1 MEPFKK
7 ICLRDDNNLIKP
19 IKFNWLNAV
28 VELFVGFVYTAQV
41 YKKFLKLKLNSI
53 WTKDRKK
60 KMNKYNR

>member
-19 IKFNWLNAV
+19 IKFNLINTV

-41 YKKFLKLKLNSI
+41 YKKFLKVKLNSI
-53 WTKDRKK
+53 
-60 KMNKYNR
+60 